1 MSALEFLKKIKIR
14 KKDELKEFQK
24 EFEIEEE
31 KKGFIGLFENA
42 CNFAESVIRITPP
55 NAENLKNALLSSGI
69 RASPEGVFSLTI
81 LSILGM
87 FLFLLLTAFLLP
99 TIGIFLMIIPFA
111 LGYLIYTYPPYA
123 SSVTKIRACDETVKV
138 ILYMVIYLRLTP
150 QMEGAFNFASKH
162 CTGPLGDDLKEILWG
177 LRIGKYKTLEEGISS
192 KLDKWLAWDKE
203 FIESINLL
211 FSLEHEYTDQRRKN
225 ILDKALTHILNST
238 YDKMQVYARELRVP
252 MTFVHAMGITFP
264 LMGLVMFPMISIFLH
279 GEGGGFLST
288 YLAIG
293 YIIILPLFLY
303 SYLRRIV
310 SKRPGAFSFP
320 DVSHHPDL
328 PPEGRFAIKLGRK
341 KVFISAFLLAMACFV
356 IISIPAIT
364 HYSQLLSD
372 YLLIT
377 SSPNSESA
385 WKDYM
390 TRMYEKNKIIP
401 YTLQALTL
409 IIGLSIAIAA
419 YCLGKSYQ
427 RLKIRNEIKELENS
441 FQVALFDLSE
451 ILSSGVPIEFAVQEL
466 LEKYERSKL
475 HTTPMYKFFSGVLIN
490 MKKLGLTLRSA
501 IFDNEYGVIK
511 WFPSMLMK
519 DILEILLSAAGKS
532 SSILSMASY
541 SISSFLE
548 KMKKIEESIIEML
561 SEISAAL
568 QMQASFIAPFICG
581 VVAAMAT
588 DIIVLLQ
595 EIVKMITRVEE
606 QFMMGAF
613 VSQTKRLSE
622 MLNFVKIE
630 KVMPLTL
637 FQLIVGIYMIEIVII
652 ICYFLNGIKN
662 GFDATTRNVLIGK
675 SLLIAIII
683 YCFVLIIGI
692 IITKGLVLGFSGGS

>member
-1 MSALEFLKKIKIR
+1 MKSLDFLKKIKIR

-31 KKGFIGLFENA
+31 NKGFLGFFEKA
-42 CNFAESVIRITPP
+42 CNFAESIIRITPP
-55 NAENLKNALLSSGI
+55 NAKNLKNSLLSAGI
-69 RASPEGVFSLTI
+69 NTSPEGVFSLTI
-81 LSILGM
+81 LTILGT
-87 FLFLLLTAFLLP
+87 FLFMLILMLIIP
-99 TIGIFLMIIPFA
+99 TIGIFLLIIPFA

-123 SSVTKIRACDETVKV
+123 ATVTKIRACDETVKV

-162 CTGPLGDDLKEILWG
+162 CTGPLGDDLKEMLWG
-177 LRIGKYKTLEEGISS
+177 LRIGKYKTLEEAISS

-211 FSLEHEYTDQRRKN
+211 FSLEHEYTEQRRKN

-238 YDKMQVYARELRVP
+238 YDKMQVYARELRIP

-279 GEGGGFLST
+279 GEAGGYLST
-288 YLAIG
+288 YLALG
-293 YIIILPLFLY
+293 YIIVLPLFLY

-320 DVSHHPDL
+320 DVSHHPEL
-328 PPEGRFAIKLGRK
+328 PPPGKFSIKLGSR
-341 KVFISAFLLAMACFV
+341 KVFISALLIAMACFV
-356 IISIPAIT
+356 VISIPALN
-364 HYSQLLSD
+364 HYSKLLSD
-372 YLLIT
+372 YLFI
-377 SSPNSESA
+377 SRGANSEAA

-390 TRMYEKNKIIP
+390 TRMYEKSNILP

-409 IIGLSIAIAA
+409 IIGLTIAIVA

-451 ILSSGVPIEFAVQEL
+451 ILSSGVPIEFAIQEL

-475 HTTPMYKFFSGVLIN
+475 QATPMYKFFSGVLIN
-490 MKKLGLTLRSA
+490 MKKLGMTLRAA
-501 IFDNEYGVIK
+501 IFDYEYGVIK

-519 DILEILLSAAGKS
+519 DVLEILLSAAGKS
-532 SSILSMASY
+532 SSILAMASF
-541 SISSFLE
+541 SISNFLE
-548 KMKKIEESIIEML
+548 KMKKVEESIIEML
-561 SEISAAL
+561 SEISASL

-595 EIVKMITRVEE
+595 EIVKMINRVEE
-606 QFMMGAF
+606 QFMAGLFAT
-613 VSQTKRLSE
+613 QTKSLSE

-652 ICYFLNGIKN
+652 ICYFLNGIAN
-662 GFDATTRNVLIGK
+662 GFDSTTRNVLIGK
-675 SLLIAIII
+675 SLIIALII
-683 YCFVLIIGI
+683 YCFVLLVGI
-692 IITKGLVLGFSGGS
+692 FVTKGLVLGLSGGG

>member
-1 MSALEFLKKIKIR
+1 MKVLDLLKKIRIR

-31 KKGFIGLFENA
+31 KKGFIGFFENA
-42 CNFAESVIRITPP
+42 CRFAEGIIRITPP
-55 NAENLKNALLSSGI
+55 NANSLKNALFNADI
-69 RASPEGVFSLTI
+69 NASPEGVFSLTI
-81 LSILGM
+81 LSILGTFIFM
-87 FLFLLLTAFLLP
+87 LLIAFIIP
-99 TIGIFLMIIPFA
+99 TIGIFLMIIPLA
-111 LGYLIYTYPPYA
+111 VGYLIYTYPPYA
-123 SSVTKIRACDETVKV
+123 ATVTKIRACDETVKV

-162 CTGPLGDDLKEILWG
+162 CTGPLGNDLKEMLWG
-177 LRIGKYKTLEEGISS
+177 LRIGKYKTLEEAISS

-211 FSLEHEYTDQRRKN
+211 FSLEHEYTEQRRKN

-238 YDKMQVYARELRVP
+238 YDKMQVYARELRIP

-279 GEGGGFLST
+279 GEIGGYLST
-288 YLAIG
+288 YLAFG
-293 YIIILPLFLY
+293 YIFVLPLILY
-303 SYLRRIV
+303 FYLRRIV

-320 DVSHHPDL
+320 DVSHHPEL
-328 PPEGRFAIKLGRK
+328 PPPGKFSIKIGNRK
-341 KVFISAFLLAMACFV
+341 IFISALLVAIAFFV
-356 IISIPAIT
+356 IISIPALN
-364 HYSQLLSD
+364 HYAKLISD
-372 YLLIT
+372 YLFISLGA
-377 SSPNSESA
+377 NSEAA

-390 TRMYEKNKIIP
+390 IKMYEKSNIFP

-409 IIGLSIAIAA
+409 IVGLTIAISA
-419 YCLGKSYQ
+419 YCLGRSYQ

-451 ILSSGVPIEFAVQEL
+451 ILSSGVPIEFAIQEL

-475 HTTPMYKFFSGVLIN
+475 EATPMYKFFSGVLTN
-490 MKKLGLTLRSA
+490 MKKLGMTLRTA
-501 IFDNEYGVIK
+501 IFDNDYGVIK
-511 WFPSMLMK
+511 WFPSILMK
-519 DILEILLSAAGKS
+519 DVLEILLSASGKS
-532 SSILSMASY
+532 SSILAMASF

-548 KMKKIEESIIEML
+548 KMKKVEDSIIEML
-561 SEISAAL
+561 SEISASL
-568 QMQASFIAPFICG
+568 KMQASFIAPFICG

-595 EIVKMITRVEE
+595 EIVKMINRVEE
-606 QFMMGAF
+606 QFMAGLF
-613 VSQTKRLSE
+613 SSQTKSLSD

-652 ICYFLNGIKN
+652 ICYFLNGISN
-662 GFDATTRNVLIGK
+662 GFDSTTRNVLIGK
-675 SLLIAIII
+675 SLIIALII
-683 YCFVLIIGI
+683 YSFVLIIGI
-692 IITKGLVLGFSGGS
+692 LITKGLVLGFSGT